1 MSPNKDV
8 FFHFTNDK
16 TLRDGSPIPPIGEWL
31 IFPGKPVICQKGF
44 HASQHPMDALKYAP
58 GFKLHLVELMDI
70 ETEQEDKVVAK
81 GRKIIATIDSKPV
94 ILSCARKFASD
105 VLHLWDAPEVVKK
118 YLKTGDPTLANVA
131 AYVANAAA
139 YAAAYA
145 ANATANAAAN
155 AANAAAYAANATAY
169 AAAYAANAA
178 AYAANATANAAKRKE
193 IIVIQR
199 EYFLSQIMKEFNH
212 VK

>member
-131 AYVANAAA
+131 ANAAA
-139 YAAAYA
+139 F
-145 ANATANAAAN
+145 
-155 AANAAAYAANATAY
+155 
-169 AAAYAANAA
+169 AAYAANAA
-178 AYAANATANAAKRKE
+178 AYAAYAAYAAAYAANAANAPGAATAAAAYAAKANEAKRKE

>member
-16 TLRDGSPIPPIGEWL
+16 TLRDGSPIPPVGAWL

-44 HASQHPMDALKYAP
+44 HASRHPLDALKYAP
-58 GFKLHLVELMDI
+58 GFKLHMVELMDI
-70 ETEQEDKVVAK
+70 ETEQDDKVVAK
-81 GRKIIATIDSKPV
+81 GRKIIATIDSKSV

-105 VLHLWDAPEVVKK
+105 FLHLWDAPEVVKK
-118 YLKTGDPTLANVA
+118 YLKTGDPTLAN
-131 AYVANAAA
+131 
-139 YAAAYA
+139 
-145 ANATANAAAN
+145 AAAN
-155 AANAAAYAANATAY
+155 AANAAAYAAY
-169 AAAYAANAA
+169 AAANAAYAANAA
-178 AYAANATANAAKRKE
+178 KRKE
-193 IIVIQR
+193 VIAIQR